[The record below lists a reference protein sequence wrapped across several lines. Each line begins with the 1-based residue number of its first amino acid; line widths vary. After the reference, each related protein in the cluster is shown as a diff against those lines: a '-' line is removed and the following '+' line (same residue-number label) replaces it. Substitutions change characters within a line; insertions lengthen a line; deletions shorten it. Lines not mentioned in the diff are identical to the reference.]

1 MSSHTTKL
9 IDGNFSVEDA
19 KSVLLEMISYKISH
33 HQKKKHSNEER
44 FGSDMDH
51 SEKRILELSTERQ
64 DLNAWFKSLSPDA
77 KVRIIGNIEIVQ
89 E

>member
-1 MSSHTTKL
+1 MRSHKTKL
-9 IDGNFSVEDA
+9 IDGAFSVEDA
-19 KSVLLEMISYKISH
+19 KSVLLEMLSYKISH

-44 FGSDMDH
+44 FGADLDH
-51 SEKRILELSTERQ
+51 SEKRIAELSTERQ
-64 DLNAWFKSLSPDA
+64 DLNAWFDNISKDA